1 MRPFLRRLWTILG
14 FFIAAITLA
23 ARFAPHP
30 APPPPEPAMTA
41 QQAYEDIC
49 GHPDACARMRDFLQY
64 VEAQKRDLG
73 VPPNP
78 ANPKLSDAIA
88 GK

>member
-1 MRPFLRRLWTILG
+1 
-14 FFIAAITLA
+14 
-23 ARFAPHP
+23 
-30 APPPPEPAMTA
+30 MTA
-41 QQAYEDIC
+41 LQAYEDIC
-49 GHPDACARMRDFLQY
+49 GHPDACAQMRDFLQY
-64 VEAQKRDLG
+64 AEAQKRDLG